1 MRSNEVSD
9 DGSDLQWFHATK
21 RETKSA
27 PQIGPGKNFLPIV
40 RQGGGCYDSTAQL
53 RVTVSIDPCH
63 RSGRR
68 LKALEVAADCKSAV
82 MPDPRCGSAQFSP
95 PE

>member
-1 MRSNEVSD
+1 MVPCYQALRQNPRR
-9 DGSDLQWFHATK
+9 GSA
-21 RETKSA
+21 S
-27 PQIGPGKNFLPIV
+27 GKHFLPIV

-53 RVTVSIDPCH
+53 RVTVSSDPCH

-68 LKALEVAADCKSAV
+68 LKALEVAAECKCAV